1 MRQVITLGAHIMN
14 QNDQFIIF
22 GSIINKQNRFSE
34 NRTFPTCYRQN
45 RRAQQKHLSGIK
57 KKETPFFFFTVQ
69 KLAQYSLTSVAMFS
83 RLVVVRKPQIHRP
96 TSRKPWEWE
105 REREKRD
112 RKTDRESNRDIEIE
126 MLQSLLI
133 LWAGALMAKCEI
145 QVTIHTGTIV
155 CDALCWYLMSHSDYV
170 GPLFCS
176 HGKGIWSV

>member
-1 MRQVITLGAHIMN
+1 MN

-34 NRTFPTCYRQN
+34 NRIFPTCYRQN

-57 KKETPFFFFTVQ
+57 KRKKLFFLFFFFTVQ
-69 KLAQYSLTSVAMFS
+69 KIGTVFFNQRCRVLWTGCQQEASVS
-83 RLVVVRKPQIHRP
+83 QTYEQKTLREE
-96 TSRKPWEWE
+96 TE
-105 REREKRD
+105 RQ
-112 RKTDRESNRDIEIE
+112 TGRDIEIE

-133 LWAGALMAKCEI
+133 QRAGALMAKCEI

-155 CDALCWYLMSHSDYV
+155 CDALCWCLMSHSGYV

-176 HGKGIWSV
+176 RGKGI

>member
-57 KKETPFFFFTVQ
+57 KKETPFFFTVQ

-105 REREKRD
+105 REREERQKD
-112 RKTDRESNRDIEIE
+112 RQREQQRHRNRNVTVITHPVSRGFDGQMWNSSDNPHRNHRLWCI
-126 MLQSLLI
+126 MLVLN
-133 LWAGALMAKCEI
+133 E
-145 QVTIHTGTIV
+145 
-155 CDALCWYLMSHSDYV
+155 
-170 GPLFCS
+170 P
-176 HGKGIWSV
+176 